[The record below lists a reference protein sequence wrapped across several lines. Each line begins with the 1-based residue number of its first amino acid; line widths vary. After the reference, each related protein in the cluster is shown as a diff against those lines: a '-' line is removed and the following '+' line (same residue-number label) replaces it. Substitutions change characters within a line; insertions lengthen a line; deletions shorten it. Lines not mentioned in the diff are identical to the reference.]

1 VQHQKCCFGIN
12 HSKHFSDH
20 HLYMVDVVSEDE
32 QPPES
37 VLCTIG
43 EPRTN
48 AIMQD
53 STPRSNVQRKRPQF
67 YDRQQQLELA
77 LEAQRL
83 LEAEG
88 QGAPSGSGDER
99 EECATGSRNSDIW
112 EDSNC
117 MELLQTGTLPVSID
131 PIESK
136 RARKRILNYRWQ
148 GQSLYFKDRLV
159 PEPKDRLELVVQM
172 HSDLGHSGEERTLT
186 EICRRYFWHDRT
198 KSVRAVVKGCP
209 QCQLIRGT
217 GSIRSGD
224 EELKSIPVYDLFY
237 RVALDTA
244 GPLPETKS
252 GNRYVLVAIDHY
264 SKWCEAKAVADHGA
278 KTAARFLEDEVI
290 CRYGVPRFVLTD
302 NGGEW
307 VAEFDTMC
315 SDYNI
320 HHQRTAP
327 HWPQCNGMAEHLSQT
342 IKHGVTILSSTPDN
356 TNCWDEQLAKVMFG
370 YRCGVQSSTRFSPFM
385 ILTGRTPRLRADNY
399 LQALTTEIDDTTKV
413 ETMAE
418 QFMQKVTL
426 IAGIHETVL
435 LNVE

>member
-1 VQHQKCCFGIN
+1 MAVEDDDFCEEVQDAGGAQTDAQLGEEKALFIRTGAETEWYGIRRKGSELVQHQKCCFGIN
-12 HSKHFSDH
+12 HSKYFSDH
-20 HLYMVDVVSEDE
+20 HLYMVDVFSEDE

-43 EPRTN
+43 EPGTN
-48 AIMQD
+48 AILQD
-53 STPRSNVQRKRPQF
+53 SAPRSNMQRRRPQF
-67 YDRQQQLELA
+67 YDRQQQLELV
-77 LEAQRL
+77 LEAQRS

-88 QGAPSGSGDER
+88 QGAPSGTGDEK
-99 EECATGSRNSDIW
+99 EECEARSRNSDIW

-117 MELLQTGTLPVSID
+117 MELLQTGTFLISID
-131 PIESK
+131 PMESK

-148 GQSLYFKDRLV
+148 EQSLYFRDRLV

-172 HSDLGHSGEERTLT
+172 HSNLGHSGEERTLT

-198 KSVRAVVKGCP
+198 ESVRAVVKGCL

-217 GSIRSGD
+217 GSIRSSD
-224 EELKSIPVYDLFY
+224 EELKSIPVCDLFY

-290 CRYGVPRFVLTD
+290 YRYGVPRFVLTD

-307 VAEFDTMC
+307 AAEFDTMC

-320 HHQRTAP
+320 HHQQTAP
-327 HWPQCNGMAEHLSQT
+327 HWPQCNGMAERLIQT

-370 YRCGVQSSTRFSPFM
+370 YRCGV
-385 ILTGRTPRLRADNY
+385 
-399 LQALTTEIDDTTKV
+399 
-413 ETMAE
+413 
-418 QFMQKVTL
+418 
-426 IAGIHETVL
+426 
-435 LNVE
+435 